1 MKIGRGRIPTGQRIV
16 LYGVEGVGKTTFAAQ
31 FPFAVF
37 SDTEGSTLPYDNIDR
52 LDPDNCPIKS
62 YQQLKQQVNYVLANP
77 NCCSTYVID
86 TFDWAERLICD
97 ELCAKYKWTSMD
109 TLDYGK
115 GYTYLYEEVGRLL
128 DVLTS
133 ITETGVN
140 VILNCHSNIR
150 KSELPEEFGAYD
162 RWELKLQKKVAAL
175 VKEWAD
181 LIFFANYKT
190 EVLASS
196 GDFNKKS
203 YKATGGTKRV
213 MYTERSACWD
223 GKNRFNLP
231 MEVPFEY
238 NSIAHIFTG
247 QKPVEKQDIPET
259 EQPTMPEPTMPE
271 PDPKIVEKAK
281 AIEKF
286 ETLLHGT
293 DISVKQIQQAV
304 EEKGFYPKGT
314 DFFSYDIDF
323 INGMLIAQFDALA
336 NFIRQKGIKDE

>member
-1 MKIGRGRIPTGQRIV
+1 MKIGRGRIPKGQRIV

-62 YQQLKQQVNYVLANP
+62 YQQLKQQATYILNNP
-77 NCCSTYVID
+77 NSCGTYVID
-86 TFDWAERLICD
+86 TFDWAERLISD
-97 ELCAKYKWTSMD
+97 DLCAKYKWASLD

-115 GYTYLYEEVGRLL
+115 GYTYLYEECGRFL

-133 ITETGVN
+133 ITESGTN
-140 VILNCHSNIR
+140 VVLNCHSQVR
-150 KSELPEEFGAYD
+150 KSELPEEMGAYD

-181 LIFFANYKT
+181 IILFANFKT
-190 EVLASS
+190 EVLAAT

-223 GKNRFNLP
+223 AKNRFGLP

-247 QKPVEKQDIPET
+247 KTPVDPQASTSQNADPEVT
-259 EQPTMPEPTMPE
+259 RKVQ
-271 PDPKIVEKAK
+271 
-281 AIEKF
+281 AIEKL
-286 ETLLHGT
+286 ETLLKNS
-293 DISVKQIQQAV
+293 DILPSQIQEAV
-304 EEKGFYPKGT
+304 EAKGFYPKGT
-314 DFFSYDIDF
+314 DFLSYDTDF
-323 INGMLIAQFDALA
+323 IEGMLIAQFDALA
-336 NFIRQKGIKDE
+336 KFIRG

>member
-1 MKIGRGRIPTGQRIV
+1 MKIGRGRTPKGQRIV

-62 YQQLKQQVNYVLANP
+62 YQQLRQQANYVLANP
-77 NCCSTYVID
+77 NCCGTYVID
-86 TFDWAERLICD
+86 TFDWAERLISD
-97 ELCAKYKWTSMD
+97 DLCAKYKWTSLD

-115 GYTYLYEEVGRLL
+115 GYTYLYEECGRFL
-128 DVLTS
+128 DILTS
-133 ITETGVN
+133 ITESGTN
-140 VILNCHSNIR
+140 VVLNCHSQVR
-150 KSELPEEFGAYD
+150 KSELPEEMGAYD

-181 LIFFANYKT
+181 IILFANFKT
-190 EVLASS
+190 EVLSS
-196 GDFNKKS
+196 TGDFNKKS

-223 GKNRFNLP
+223 AKNRFGLP

-247 QKPVEKQDIPET
+247 QVPQEKADAPKT
-259 EQPTMPEPTMPE
+259 EQLSMPE
-271 PDPKIVEKAK
+271 PDPEVIAKAK

-293 DISVKQIQQAV
+293 DISVKQIQKAV
-304 EEKGFYPKGT
+304 EAKGFYPAGT
-314 DFFSYDIDF
+314 DFFAYSTDF
-323 INGMLIAQFDALA
+323 IEGMLIAQFDALA
-336 NFIRQKGIKDE
+336 NFIATKGIKDE